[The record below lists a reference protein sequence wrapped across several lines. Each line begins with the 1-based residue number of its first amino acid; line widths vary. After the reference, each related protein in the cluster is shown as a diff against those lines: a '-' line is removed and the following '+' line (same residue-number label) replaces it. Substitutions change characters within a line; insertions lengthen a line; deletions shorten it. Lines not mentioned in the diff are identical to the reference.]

1 MAKRIRNKKEVSIDR
16 ILDLA
21 FSFYA
26 NNPYDKVSFDEM
38 AKLAGMTS
46 GGIFYHF
53 KSKQAVFEQMC
64 DKFLLDETSMFLKL
78 EKYEDETFE
87 EYIELYINVLKEQ
100 KQKAKELGVENLNKA
115 LINITN
121 QAIFYYPEFA
131 EKGQKWIDLQIAQWK
146 KVIRKSIEQG
156 EIDENTD
163 VDFVAELFEDIYCGL
178 SYASIPTKEGIDF
191 NKLKAAFLFLYDSLK
206 K

>member
-26 NNPYDKVSFDEM
+26 NYPYDKVSFDEM

-46 GGIFYHF
+46 GAIFYHF

-121 QAIFYYPEFA
+121 QAIFYYHEFA
-131 EKGQKWIDLQIAQWK
+131 EKGQKWIDLQIAQWR
-146 KVIRKSIEQG
+146 KVIQKSIERG
-156 EIDENTD
+156 EIDNNTD

-178 SYASIPTKEGIDF
+178 SYASIATKEGIDF
-191 NKLKAAFLFLYDSLK
+191 KKLKAAFLFLYDSLK